1 MMPAV
6 FLIRRSRQRGVTL
19 IEALVALMVMSFG
32 MVALVT
38 LMGNLRRSADV
49 AKQRSEAVRLAQA
62 DLAQMRSFY
71 TLEKPNP
78 ANPAEFDYE
87 NDVVSNA
94 WGRTLADS
102 NTTFAITR
110 SVSELTAGGEIAAR
124 SVQVTVTWKDRAAK
138 STDGSQS
145 LDLSTLVAR
154 VEPAFSGALSIAPPP
169 GGIRQPQDRHPAIPA
184 GAADLG
190 NKTSAFRPSALANN
204 VWVFSNVT
212 GFVTQLCSIAPAT
225 ALTLSNVA
233 AAGCTSA
240 LGFLV
245 SGTINFSTSNPANA
259 SAPEATALPLDMIL
273 TGGVYTVPRVDAHGA
288 VVKDANGNV
297 IMDPVTVPAP
307 ASSSYQCFDDAP
319 STSPVTQPFVNY
331 SCVVFP
337 AAAPV
342 PTWSGSLQITGLNIG
357 TTASDYR
364 VCRYSADYNGNGN
377 PFVDDRLVWDNYEH
391 PATYANVTGSLPRQN
406 FLVVKGDVS
415 CPTAPAVNLYTG
427 VFADYSTVQLQP

>member
-1 MMPAV
+1 M
-6 FLIRRSRQRGVTL
+6 FSLRRSRQRGVTL

-38 LMGNLRRSADV
+38 LMGNLRRSGDV
-49 AKQRSEAVRLAQA
+49 AKQRSEAMRLAQA
-62 DLAQMRSFY
+62 DLAQVRSFY
-71 TLEKPNP
+71 TLTKPNP
-78 ANPAEFDYE
+78 ANTAEFDYE
-87 NDVVSNA
+87 NDIGSDA
-94 WGRTLADS
+94 WSETVPDS
-102 NTTFAITR
+102 NTTFAISR
-110 SVSELTAGGEIAAR
+110 NVSQLTAGREISAK

-145 LDLSTLVAR
+145 LELSTLVAR

-169 GGIRQPQDRHPAIPA
+169 GGIRQPQDRHAAIPS

-190 NKTSAFRPSALANN
+190 NKTSAFRPSGLANN

-233 AAGCTSA
+233 AAGCTNA

-245 SGTINFSTSNPANA
+245 SGTINFSSTNPANPA
-259 SAPEATALPLDMIL
+259 APEATALPLDLTI
-273 TGGVYTVPRVDAHGA
+273 TGGTYTVPQLSNGQFVR
-288 VVKDANGNV
+288 DANGNV
-297 IMDPVTVPAP
+297 VMDPVTVVAP
-307 ASSSYQCFDDAP
+307 TSYQCFDDAP
-319 STSPVTQPFVNY
+319 GTSPATQPFVNY

-337 AAAPV
+337 AAATV
-342 PTWSGSLQITGLNIG
+342 PTWSGSLQITGLSIG

-364 VCRYSADYNGNGN
+364 VCRYSADYNGNGSL
-377 PFVDDRLVWDNYEH
+377 FVNDRLVWDNFEH
-391 PATYANVTGSLPRQN
+391 PATYAQVTGSLPRQN

-415 CPTAPAVNLYTG
+415 CPTAPAVNLSTG